1 MKTLVIDNFDSFVFN
16 LVQYFGELGGNPLV
30 FRNNEITIDEIRKMN
45 PSHIVISP
53 GPGSPDDPAYFGICE
68 EVIRTL
74 GKEIPLLGVCLGHQG
89 IAHTFGGKV
98 VRAPVIM
105 HGKSSPIF
113 HKSEGLFTGLP
124 NPMEGMRYHSLV
136 ADPKTFS
143 PDLKITAWTEDK
155 TIMGLQ
161 HIQFPIYGI
170 QFHPE
175 SIGTPNGKVILKN
188 FLAVKGTL

>member
-16 LVQYFGELGGNPLV
+16 LVQYFGELGGNPVV
-30 FRNNEITIDEIRKMN
+30 FRNNAITIDEIRKIN

-98 VRAPVIM
+98 IRAPIIM

-113 HKSEGLFTGLP
+113 HESDGLFAGLP
-124 NPMEGMRYHSLV
+124 NPLEGMRYHSLV
-136 ADPKTFS
+136 ADTITFS
-143 PDLKITAWTEDK
+143 PELKITAWTEDK

-175 SIGTPNGKVILKN
+175 SIGTPKGKVILKN
-188 FLAVKGTL
+188 FLEVKNG

>member
-16 LVQYFGELGGNPLV
+16 LVQYFGELGGNPVV
-30 FRNNEITIDEIRKMN
+30 FRNNAITLDEIREMN

-53 GPGSPDDPAYFGICE
+53 GPGSPDDPAYFGVCA
-68 EVIRTL
+68 EVIRTF
-74 GKEIPLLGVCLGHQG
+74 GKKIPLLGVCLGHQG
-89 IAHTFGGKV
+89 IANVFGGKV

-113 HKSEGLFTGLP
+113 HDGKGIFEGLP

-136 ADPKTFS
+136 ADPETFS
-143 PDLKITAWTEDK
+143 KDLHITAWAEDK

-161 HIQFPIYGI
+161 HKIFPIYGI

-175 SIGTPNGKVILKN
+175 SIGTPHGKAILKN
-188 FLAVKGTL
+188 FLKKG